1 MKGGRAPPSMDRQA
15 EQTALR
21 SLAAPAGGQVVVS
34 VGDGGSVASAV
45 QRAVDGARA
54 RYASSGASTAVV
66 LRRRAGLGDCVELSR
81 LDRRCV
87 CIINQGVGAIKQTLT
102 LNSSV
107 VGAGMPALAWR
118 QRGPRHSTRRDRARA
133 KLRAV
138 YVDSGRLRH
147 SLLAEAAAASE
158 HLRSRG
164 AARLRKQ
171 NVARALEG
179 VDSGVAECVDALC
192 AAVAAAGRGRR
203 GARGGRASGRASD
216 GAKPRRR
223 LSACTVHNALLACFR
238 GRERPGW
245 ARARRFSLTRA
256 LVAVAQTTGTCSS
269 GCPR

>member
-1 MKGGRAPPSMDRQA
+1 MGFLEGFGGGIELKGAGRCSPPSMDRQA

-21 SLAAPAGGQVVVS
+21 SLAAAPAGGQVVAS
-34 VGDGGSVASAV
+34 VGDAGSVASAV

-54 RYASSGASTAVV
+54 TYASSGASTAVV
-66 LRRRAGLGDCVELSR
+66 LRRRAGVGDHVELSR

-87 CIINQGVGAIKQTLT
+87 CIINEGVARSATLT

-158 HLRSRG
+158 YLRSRG

-171 NVARALEG
+171 NVARALAG
-179 VDSGVAECVDALC
+179 VDSGVAEAVDALC

-203 GARGGRASGRASD
+203 GARGGRASASGRGS
-216 GAKPRRR
+216 GSAKPRRR
-223 LSACTVHNALLACFR
+223 LSACTVHNAPLACFR
-238 GRERPGW
+238 GRARPGW
-245 ARARRFSLTRA
+245 ARARR
-256 LVAVAQTTGTCSS
+256 
-269 GCPR
+269 